1 MASFTIRTTVACA
14 AALTAVTTGTL
25 TASAQAADADR
36 SAFAKCA
43 AVSGELAAHLAEQAE
58 AQHKAAVTAA
68 KKAKKQHAAHV
79 ADVMKERAAKKA
91 EAVRAAKAAKAK
103 AAAKHRAEARA
114 AARGGAA
121 HASRSH
127 GRTSLTSWMLP
138 VHGGIG
144 TPYHATSS
152 LWSSGYH
159 TGVDFQAAT
168 GTPVHAVGA
177 GTVVQAGWGG
187 SYGNNVVIRHA
198 DGMYTQ
204 YGHLSSIGVSVGQ
217 TVSAGTR
224 IGLSGATGNVTG
236 PHLHFEART
245 TPEYGS
251 DVDPVSYLR
260 SHGVLF

>member
-1 MASFTIRTTVACA
+1 MAFTIRTTVACA

-25 TASAQAADADR
+25 TASAQAAEAER

-43 AVSGELAAHLAEQAE
+43 AVSGDMAAHLAEQAE
-58 AQHKAAVTAA
+58 AQHRAAVSA
-68 KKAKKQHAAHV
+68 AKKQHAAHV
-79 ADVMKERAAKKA
+79 AHVTKVRAAKKA
-91 EAVRAAKAAKAK
+91 AAARAAKEAE
-103 AAAKHRAEARA
+103 AAAKSRVQAGA

-121 HASRSH
+121 HASRSQA
-127 GRTSLTSWMLP
+127 RTSLTSWMLP

-159 TGVDFQAAT
+159 TGVDFQAAI
-168 GTPVHAVGA
+168 GTPVHAAGA
-177 GTVVQAGWGG
+177 GTVVEAGWGG

-204 YGHLSSIGVSVGQ
+204 YGHLSSIGVAVGQ

-245 TPEYGS
+245 TPAYGS
-251 DVDPVSYLR
+251 DVDPVAYLR